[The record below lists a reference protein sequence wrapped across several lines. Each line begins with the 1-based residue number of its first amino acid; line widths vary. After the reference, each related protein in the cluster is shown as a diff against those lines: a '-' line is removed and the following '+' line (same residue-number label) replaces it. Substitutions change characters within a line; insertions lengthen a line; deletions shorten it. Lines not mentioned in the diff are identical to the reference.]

1 MKYYSL
7 DRILA
12 KNCDYNFIFSGRGPG
27 KSTAMVNHLID
38 EFFQND
44 AEFVRIGRYDWEVS
58 RTLMSNWFNT
68 VNYRKLID
76 YTNNDEVLVKFEGGQ
91 WRLYEDAKH
100 YRTMGY
106 MVTLNNQDVFKSVS
120 YDGVTNIVY
129 EEFAM
134 LNQRD
139 YMVGEVEAYLSA
151 VSTIARSRQNVK
163 AWFIGNTLDK
173 HNPFFE
179 LFGIDIDRLGIQP
192 GEIRTFQCAGFDGLG
207 ATVAVEY
214 AEMAYEDVIEM
225 SPLMRISGNDTAT
238 TGTYILSE
246 EVTDYERR
254 TMLVPPSGWVHAVP
268 GVEGIYIG
276 GGQFASAYVS
286 RRPIVDGRHILQL
299 CTYRGERPP
308 YMCRWLNVSGLTMPW
323 WQPDLPGAERRVLKV
338 VDPSVMLSTPQG
350 RSDAKRFAQMCR
362 TTYNAFELDEYRHY
376 WYSLLDTMS
385 QERR

>member
-1 MKYYSL
+1 MRYYSL
-7 DRILA
+7 DRILE

-38 EFFQND
+38 EFFQED
-44 AEFVRIGRYDWEVS
+44 GEFVRIGRYDWEVS

-76 YTNNDEVLVKFEGGQ
+76 YTSNDEILVKFEGGQ
-91 WRLYEDAKH
+91 WRLYTDPKR

-139 YMVGEVEAYLSA
+139 YMVGEVDAYLSA

-179 LFGIDIDRLGIQP
+179 LFGIDLDKLGIEP
-192 GEIRTFQCAGFDGLG
+192 GEIRTFQCAGFGGLG

-214 AEMAYEDVIEM
+214 AEMAYEDVSEL

-238 TGTYILSE
+238 TGTFVLSP
-246 EVTDYERR
+246 EVAEYEKR
-254 TMLVPPSGWVHAVP
+254 TLLVPPGGWTRTLP
-268 GVEGIYIG
+268 GVEGLYLG
-276 GGQFASAYVS
+276 GGRFASAYMS
-286 RRPIVDGRHILQL
+286 KRPIVDGRHVFQIS
-299 CTYRGERPP
+299 TYRGRKPP
-308 YMCRWLNVSGLTMPW
+308 YLQKWVNMSGLTMPW
-323 WQPDLPGAERRVLKV
+323 WQPDIPGAQPRVLDV
-338 VDPSVMLSTPQG
+338 MDPSVMLSTPQ
-350 RSDAKRFAQMCR
+350 SHQNAKRFAQYAR
-362 TTYNAFELDEYRHY
+362 TAYCAFELDEHRHY
-376 WYSLLDTMS
+376 WYAFLDTMS
-385 QERR
+385 QDRR